1 MKYDF
6 FLSGLDEPFKQ
17 KTLDAIRVIEEA
29 KATGSIRNVV
39 YNNAK
44 DTLNR
49 ACSRANDKLRPDFDY
64 EDASYEM
71 RQFADNISYIDS
83 LHSIIAIRKKVE
95 KITERAP
102 LVVYYDRIS
111 AELLDLALTMKD
123 LKSKVVK
130 GRVIK
135 EPAPVNPNQIRK
147 TCGCCFRNIAISD
160 DKTMV
165 HHGFQR
171 PGNGYQTSSCPGIN
185 FKYFEISDDGPRYMV
200 KAIKESLISESEALK
215 NLKSAKSFNIITSNR
230 FTFENTLSTLKEGD
244 DGFDRYKES
253 EVRKQ
258 EHLIMRLKRDLA
270 FFEKKLKE
278 WKPTESE

>member
-49 ACSRANDKLRPDFDY
+49 ACSRANDKLKPDFDY

-71 RQFADNISYIDS
+71 RTFADNISYIDS

-95 KITERAP
+95 KMTERAP

-130 GRVIK
+130 GRDPDK
-135 EPAPVNPNQIRK
+135 KPAPPANPNKIVK
-147 TCGCCFRNIAISD
+147 TCGCCLRTIAIGSD
-160 DKTMV
+160 KKMV
-165 HHGFQR
+165 HHGFKR
-171 PGNGYQTSSCPGIN
+171 PGDGYQTESCEGIN
-185 FKYFEISDDGPRYMV
+185 FKCLEISDEGPKFMV
-200 KAIKESLISESEALK
+200 KILSELLIREKEKLK
-215 NLKSAKSFNIITSNR
+215 EFKSAKT
-230 FTFENTLSTLKEGD
+230 FTFLNYQKKMETLNEGD
-244 DGFDRYKES
+244 FDFPYYKDNMISRQTFRVNSVE
-253 EVRKQ
+253 
-258 EHLIMRLKRDLA
+258 RDLET
-270 FFEKKLKE
+270 FKKIVKE
-278 WKPTESE
+278 WKPTETE